1 MSVLVGELGFLH
13 FTPEVVA
20 LGGALADAAEHGV
33 AAELTGDTRDH
44 LLDDDGL
51 ADTGAAEQ
59 SDLAAANEGAEEVDD
74 LDAGDEDFCLGVELV
89 EVGGLAVDGEEALGA
104 VGPTVVDGLAQEVE
118 DPAED
123 FFYIESGHVELS
135 LISPDGQKKTVE
147 VIGHDRTFAEA
158 IVFMQTGK
166 FPVTAEALTD
176 SVVYRIPNRSYRAL
190 LQDNCD
196 ACMRLLSDVCRHLHQ
211 RVQEIERLTIQNAR
225 SRLSSYLIDHIVETN
240 DDEATVRLDLPKH
253 VIASRLSITPET
265 LSRLLRAMS
274 DDGIL
279 TVDDRLVFVHSLARL
294 RPYD

>member
-1 MSVLVGELGFLH
+1 MIAVTDKVLDFSRMDRESAQYETIRGHYLFAGLEDGVFETLAGAISVETYEKGEVLFHRG
-13 FTPEVVA
+13 
-20 LGGALADAAEHGV
+20 
-33 AAELTGDTRDH
+33 
-44 LLDDDGL
+44 
-51 ADTGAAEQ
+51 
-59 SDLAAANEGAEEVDD
+59 
-74 LDAGDEDFCLGVELV
+74 
-89 EVGGLAVDGEEALGA
+89 
-104 VGPTVVDGLAQEVE
+104 
-118 DPAED
+118 DPAND
-123 FFYIESGHVELS
+123 FFYLESGHVELS

-158 IVFMQTGK
+158 IVFMRTSK

-176 SVVYRIPNRSYRAL
+176 SVVYRIPNDAYRAL

-225 SRLSSYLIDHIVETN
+225 SRLSSYLIDHIVESD